1 MKTLLLIAV
10 IALVLLLFL
19 IIVVSLINLIV
30 RAQVRKA
37 DFLRA
42 VNSDKFK
49 DSHEVLAALRHKCS
63 LLSVTHVSIALA
75 KLMQEGLVEKVT
87 YPADDDD
94 EDTLNYYFRINEAGC
109 AYLREH
115 SSS

>member
-10 IALVLLLFL
+10 IALILLFFL

-30 RAQVRKA
+30 RAQVHKV

-42 VNSDKFK
+42 VNSDKFR

-63 LLSVTHVSIALA
+63 LLSITHVSIALA
-75 KLMQEGLVEKVT
+75 KLKQEGLVEEVT
-87 YPADDDD
+87 YPADDD
-94 EDTLNYYFRINEAGC
+94 EDTSNYYFRINEAGC

>member
-1 MKTLLLIAV
+1 MKILLVIVVIAAILLL
-10 IALVLLLFL
+10 LL

-30 RAQVRKA
+30 RAQVRKV

-42 VNSDKFK
+42 VDSDKFK
-49 DSHEVLAALRHKCS
+49 DSHEVLATLKDKCS
-63 LLSVTHVSIALA
+63 LLSITHVSIALA
-75 KLMQEGLVEKVT
+75 KLKQENLIELEKCLD
-87 YPADDDD
+87 DDDD
-94 EDTLNYYFRINEAGC
+94 EDTLHYYFRINEAGR